1 MALPAHP
8 GKHRL
13 LHIHENVPG
22 VMSEINKV
30 FADNGINISGQF
42 LQTNEKVGYVVIDVD
57 AEYSDLALEK
67 IQQVKGTI
75 RVRVLF

>member
-1 MALPAHP
+1 MALPSHP

-22 VMSEINKV
+22 VMSEINQV
-30 FADNGINISGQF
+30 FAANGINICGQF